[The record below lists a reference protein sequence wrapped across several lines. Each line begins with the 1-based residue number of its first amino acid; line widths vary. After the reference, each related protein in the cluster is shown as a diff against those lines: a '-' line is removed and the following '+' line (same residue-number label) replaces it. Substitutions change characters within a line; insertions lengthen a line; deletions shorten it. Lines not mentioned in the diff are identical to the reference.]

1 MYRSPSISVGSSP
14 QVVSSISVSV
24 SRACSMSTFNA
35 ASVST
40 FHSMAVHSK
49 RRLGTERA
57 EGDDFEPIADFQM
70 DFQMVIPANQMST
83 SRSASS
89 GRC

>member
-40 FHSMAVHSK
+40 FHSMAVHS
-49 RRLGTERA
+49 RR
-57 EGDDFEPIADFQM
+57 
-70 DFQMVIPANQMST
+70 IPAQFPPQRPAESIRPT
-83 SRSASS
+83 TRGLSHARGSSALSH
-89 GRC
+89 G